1 MILDANTHTET
12 NCSIKG
18 SNFSIKA
25 SPIAFDILSSKLYS
39 NPVLAVVRELLT
51 NAYDSQVAAGNADK
65 AVDVVFPSA
74 IDTEFSIRDYGTGL
88 SKEDVMTLYTTFFSS
103 TKSDSNDFTGGFG
116 LGSKTPFAYTSSFTV
131 TSFFNG
137 TKYVFLATKKD
148 GYPSI
153 LPIGE
158 EPTDEPNGLYIRI
171 PVNKDNGAMA
181 NSEFFK
187 ETQKY
192 LDFIPEIKVNSNK
205 ELTRAQPFLEWDNIK
220 LYKLF
225 RQQGYYHWQLDKGVF
240 IKQGQNIYR
249 IDQYIQDHGFNHDLR
264 DSLDMVDIVYEVPI
278 GTLAITPSREQL
290 SSDESNKIKLKNI
303 AEDLIDKA
311 DKIIE
316 YVTHNIDALAGK
328 DIPNTF
334 IDAYANTLYKKYF
347 SFSESLR
354 KYNFRW
360 YRDEIGIDL
369 STFVMRSIYQDS
381 SERSSYFANKGKY
394 YLLYTKDVSDQKVTR
409 KIRNIIANYD
419 ELQCTNDKGTNDVDI
434 RLVDITQTFYTY
446 KELKDVLARI
456 RFLKAIVWT
465 LNNAEEFNF
474 DIELMPITEF
484 FRRFPNCKQPRKSSG
499 KPRAARTIN
508 AYRVDVRSA
517 DSSCEF
523 KIASQEDLKCWN
535 PKNTLT
541 VFVDTKQETVNSVF
555 NRLVKFFRYIPFSF
569 KDINNNAFIANYLY
583 EKLGIIPSADDP
595 FHCVYLI
602 ITAKGN
608 KNKFT
613 EYNSIGV
620 EDLFDL
626 VKNTEFKC
634 YQQYTGSWRPY
645 ISYFSDYVEGLKE
658 PYKTIIESSNLYKR
672 HSLIS
677 QYGYNIKPYNAYKYN
692 YIDYMCNNYLTI
704 TLGVDRDKFYP
715 SRSNFVDRVVNR
727 DLSVLYYF
735 IQRRRCWRN
744 GRWTLTNKDT
754 QRVLS
759 FLRGEKY
766 VLL

>member
-12 NCSIKG
+12 NCSIQG
-18 SNFSIKA
+18 STFSIKA
-25 SPIAFDILSSKLYS
+25 SPVAFDILSSKLYS

-51 NAYDSQVAAGNADK
+51 NAYDSQAAAGNADK
-65 AVDVVFPSA
+65 AIDVVFPSA

-103 TKSDSNDFTGGFG
+103 TKSNSNDFTGGFG

-158 EPTDEPNGLYIRI
+158 EPTNEPNGLYIRI
-171 PVNKDNGAMA
+171 PVNKDNGTMA

-187 ETQKY
+187 EAEKY
-192 LDFIPEIKVNSNK
+192 LYFIPEIKVNSNK
-205 ELTRAQPFLEWDNIK
+205 ELIRVQPFLEQDNIR
-220 LYKLF
+220 LYKMF
-225 RQQGYYHWQLDKGVF
+225 RQHGYYHWQLSKGVF
-240 IKQGQNIYR
+240 IKQGQNVYQIDNYIDSSGYR
-249 IDQYIQDHGFNHDLR
+249 RELSEI
-264 DSLDMVDIVYEVPI
+264 LDMVDIVYEVPI

-290 SSDESNKIKLKNI
+290 SNDESNKAKLKEI
-303 AEDLIDKA
+303 IEDLIAKGNQ
-311 DKIIE
+311 IVE
-316 YVTHNIDALAGK
+316 YITHNIDTLADKDVPNAL
-328 DIPNTF
+328 
-334 IDAYANTLYKKYF
+334 IDAYSSTLYKKYF

-354 KYNFRW
+354 RYNFRW
-360 YRDEIGIDL
+360 DRSGVSIDL
-369 STFVMRSIYQDS
+369 PNFTMRSIYQDS
-381 SERSSYFANKGKY
+381 SERSSYFVNKGKY

-419 ELQCTNDKGTNDVDI
+419 ELQRTNDQGTNDIDI

-456 RFLKAIVWT
+456 RFLKSVVWT

-484 FRRFPNCKQPRKSSG
+484 FRRFPNCKQSRKPSN

-508 AYRVDVRSA
+508 AYRIDIRSV

-541 VFVDTKQETVNSVF
+541 VFVDTKQETINSVF
-555 NRLVKFFRYIPFSF
+555 NRLVKFFKYIPFNF

-583 EKLGIIPSADDP
+583 EKLGIVPSADKP
-595 FHCVYLI
+595 FYNMYLI

-613 EYNSIGV
+613 EYNSIDV

-634 YQQYTGSWRPY
+634 YQQYTGHWRIH
-645 ISYFSDYVEGLKE
+645 ISYFSKYLENLKE
-658 PYKTIIESSNLYKR
+658 PYKTFIESSYLYKR

-677 QYGYNIKPYNAYKYN
+677 QYGYDVIPFNIHKHN
-692 YIDYMCNNYLTI
+692 YIDYITNSYLVND
-704 TLGVDRDKFYP
+704 LGIGDDRFYP
-715 SRSNFVDRVVNR
+715 SRNKFVNRVVND
-727 DLSVLYYF
+727 DLCALYQFVYN
-735 IQRRRCWRN
+735 RRCWRN
-744 GRWTLTNKDT
+744 GRYVLTDKDT
-754 QRVLS
+754 RRILR
-759 FLRGEKY
+759 FLRGEKN